1 MRNPLTALRRRFGGA
16 RARVVVYVVLVVVAA
31 AGVQAAL
38 NVAHEAR
45 KAAVDAERAIAT
57 LEDQRERAEARIC
70 VTSWE
75 VRQGIRD
82 GMALTA
88 GIAPTALIA
97 AAGAD
102 ADPAAVDLLVATT
115 DQLTE
120 QAVAK
125 VPLPTCDLAEATR
138 RLDRPR
144 VNGG

>member
-1 MRNPLTALRRRFGGA
+1 VGHPLRAARRRLGNV
-16 RARVVVYVVLVVVAA
+16 RPRVVVYIGCVVVAA

-45 KAAVDAERAIAT
+45 KAARDAEQAIAT
-57 LEDQRERAEARIC
+57 LEDQRERAEARTC
-70 VTSWE
+70 VTSWD
-75 VRQGIRD
+75 VRQGIRE

-88 GIAPTALIA
+88 DIAPTALIV

-102 ADPAAVDLLVATT
+102 ADQAAVDLLVTTT

-120 QAVAK
+120 QAIAK